1 MCSLLFFQPIFKFC
15 FSAIMPS
22 HVCSAAGH
30 TYNKFGRNQIRS
42 ASVAWR
48 SHFMTFVSTVQTL
61 ISCWPSYILKEHTQ
75 TKNSLCLSVC
85 PDIALEIV
93 IYKKERVCLFE
104 HYSFLWFCSLRNF
117 NRQQILISLYFNLL
131 IIEEL
136 VLLISKIFCLI
147 F

>member
-30 TYNKFGRNQIRS
+30 TCNKFGRNQIRS

-48 SHFMTFVSTVQTL
+48 SHFLTFVSTVQTL
-61 ISCWPSYILKEHTQ
+61 ISCWPSSHPERAHSNKEQ
-75 TKNSLCLSVC
+75 SVSVC

-131 IIEEL
+131 IIEES